1 MTTTSKRLTLA
12 AAGTIL
18 VIIVVARFTS
28 SGRGSFRAESLVM
41 ARSTTNAFFAR
52 PFKASV
58 MRASPSIVRLRVM
71 SRRPPAGMTFS
82 TNGVVFRITT
92 AGSTAE
98 DAQRAANEAAIQ
110 MHRTV
115 LTNYG
120 IDVLML
126 EQAKSA
132 RSYSFFKDSLRP
144 GIQRLFG
151 D

>member
-12 AAGTIL
+12 AAGTVL
-18 VIIVVARFTS
+18 LIIVALFTS
-28 SGRGSFRAESLVM
+28 SGRGGFRAESLVM

-52 PFKASV
+52 SFEASV
-58 MRASPSIVRLRVM
+58 IRASPSIVRLRAV
-71 SRRPPAGMTFS
+71 SRRPPAGTTFS
-82 TNGVVFRITT
+82 TNLVVFLITT
-92 AGSTAE
+92 AGSSAE

-110 MHRTV
+110 MRLTV

-120 IDVLML
+120 IDVFVLQ
-126 EQAKSA
+126 QAKSA
-132 RSYSFFKDSLRP
+132 RSYSVMKDSLGP